1 MTGGGASTMMQTSVD
16 EFRKAEAGPRRGSS
30 PRRIAIVLL
39 ILVASQIGAQ
49 AMTLTAATPVACL
62 AE

>member
-1 MTGGGASTMMQTSVD
+1 MMRTSVD
-16 EFRKAEAGPRRGSS
+16 ERGKAEDGPGRASS

-39 ILVASQIGAQ
+39 ILVASQIGVQ
-49 AMTLTAATPVACL
+49 AMTLAAEAPVARL